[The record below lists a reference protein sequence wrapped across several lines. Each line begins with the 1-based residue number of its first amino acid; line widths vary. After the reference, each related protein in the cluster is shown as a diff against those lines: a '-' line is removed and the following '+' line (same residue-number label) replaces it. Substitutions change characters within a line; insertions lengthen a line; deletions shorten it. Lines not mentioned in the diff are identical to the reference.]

1 MVVYITSMP
10 AVRETYEQCQ
20 RIVLVLRAHQVA
32 FVAKDIYLHPDYNE
46 ELRLRLGETKLTV
59 PQVRLYTLLFSGS
72 CLSTLFPVQLYID
85 GEYVGGSEIVEEL
98 NECGELASMLKGFEV
113 TNMTT

>member
-72 CLSTLFPVQLYID
+72 CL
-85 GEYVGGSEIVEEL
+85 
-98 NECGELASMLKGFEV
+98 
-113 TNMTT
+113 

>member
-10 AVRETYEQCQ
+10 AVRETHEQCQ

-46 ELRLRLGETKLTV
+46 ELRLRLGEPTLTV
-59 PQVRLYTLLFSGS
+59 PQVPYIHYCLVEVAYKNCFLS
-72 CLSTLFPVQLYID
+72 CISTV
-85 GEYVGGSEIVEEL
+85 
-98 NECGELASMLKGFEV
+98 SM
-113 TNMTT
+113 